1 MLCMSMQTVAYQLY
15 RVDVGGIALSVRDW
29 PGTEPAFLLLHGL
42 ASNSLL
48 WTGVAD
54 RLSAAG
60 HRVIAVD
67 QRGHGLSDKPDG
79 SYDFPAFV
87 EDLRRLIAALGLLE
101 PPIIAG
107 QSWGGNVV
115 LAFGAE
121 HPSAA
126 RGLAFIDGGFL
137 NVRAGIGED
146 WDAVAD
152 RLRPPQ
158 LYGIRPEHL
167 LERIRAGH
175 PDWSPEAVE
184 SVLGNFAS
192 LPDGGLRANL
202 TLERHMQIVR
212 AMWEQDPTRLYP
224 RVTAP
229 VLICPATRGTP
240 EDQVV
245 AAAAAGLPRS
255 RTEWFFDTDHDIHA
269 HRPVELADLF
279 LRELA
284 DGLWSNNRRPE

>member
-1 MLCMSMQTVAYQLY
+1 MSTAAPQLY
-15 RVDVGGIALSVRDW
+15 RVNVGEITLSVRDW
-29 PGTEPAFLLLHGL
+29 PGREPAFVLLHGL

-48 WTGVAD
+48 WGGVAE

-60 HRVIAVD
+60 HRAIAVD

-79 SYDFPAFV
+79 PYDFPTFV
-87 EDLRRLIAALGLLE
+87 ADLRHLLVALGLHD
-101 PPIIAG
+101 PPVIAG

-121 HPSAA
+121 HPEAA
-126 RGLAFIDGGFL
+126 RGLAFVDGGFL

-146 WDAVAD
+146 WEAVAD

-175 PDWSPEAVE
+175 PDWSSEATE
-184 SVLGNFAS
+184 AVLGNFAT

-212 AMWEQDPTRLYP
+212 AMWEQDPTTLYP
-224 RVTAP
+224 RVAAP
-229 VLICPATRGTP
+229 VLICPAERGTSA
-240 EDQVV
+240 DQARAERMV
-245 AAAAAGLPRS
+245 AAAEVGLLRS
-255 RTEWFFDTDHDIHA
+255 RTEWFRHTDHDIHA
-269 HRPVELADLF
+269 HRPQALADLF
-279 LRELA
+279 LRELET
-284 DGLWSNNRRPE
+284 GLWAAR

>member
-1 MLCMSMQTVAYQLY
+1 MGNVASQLY
-15 RVDVGGIALSVRDW
+15 RVNVGDIALSVRDW
-29 PGTEPAFLLLHGL
+29 PGSEPAFILLHGL

-48 WTGVAD
+48 WAGVAE
-54 RLSAAG
+54 RLATLG
-60 HRVIAVD
+60 HRALAVD

-79 SYDFPAFV
+79 SYDFATFV
-87 EDLRRLIAALGLLE
+87 ADLHQLIAALGLTE
-101 PPIIAG
+101 PPVLAG

-121 HPSAA
+121 HPTAA

-137 NVRAGIGED
+137 NVRASLGDD
-146 WDAVAD
+146 WEAVAD

-167 LERIRAGH
+167 RERIRAGH
-175 PDWSPEAVE
+175 PDWSPESIEA
-184 SVLGNFAS
+184 VLGNFAT

-212 AMWEQDPTRLYP
+212 ALWEQDPTTLYA

-229 VLICPATRGTP
+229 VLICPAERGP
-240 EDQVV
+240 AGDQARAERMV
-245 AAAAAGLPRS
+245 AVAEAGLARN
-255 RTEWFFDTDHDIHA
+255 RTVWFADTDHDIHA
-269 HRPVELADLF
+269 HRPGELA
-279 LRELA
+279 ELLHQELVA
-284 DGLWSNNRRPE
+284 GLWAWSD